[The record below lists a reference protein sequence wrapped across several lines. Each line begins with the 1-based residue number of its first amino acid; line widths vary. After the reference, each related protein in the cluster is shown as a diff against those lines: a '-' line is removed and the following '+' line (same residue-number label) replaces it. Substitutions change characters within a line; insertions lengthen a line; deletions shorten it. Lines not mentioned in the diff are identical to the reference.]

1 MRRPLVASV
10 AAVALVVVIVLAWRA
25 TRGTPGLASAAG
37 ERTWPPLPHVVTVEV
52 LNGGGS
58 AGAARDA
65 ALRLRRAGLD
75 VVSWGNAPESLRDS
89 VTTQVRVF
97 LRLGDSTGSGRVA
110 EVLGSTE
117 VRADLDD
124 TRLVD
129 LTVVIPRDTVR

>member
-1 MRRPLVASV
+1 MKRPLVAS
-10 AAVALVVVIVLAWRA
+10 AAAILLIVVIVLAWRA

-65 ALRLRRAGLD
+65 ALRLRQGGLD
-75 VVSWGNAPESLRDS
+75 VVSWGNAPPELRDS
-89 VTTQVRVF
+89 VTTQVRVL
-97 LRLGDSTGSGRVA
+97 LRVGDSTGSGRVA
-110 EVLGSTE
+110 EVLGPAE

-124 TRLVD
+124 SRLVD
-129 LTVVIPRDTVR
+129 LTVVIPRDTAR